1 MRHRKRS
8 KKPLIITL
16 VSIVVIL
23 VLCVVFFFPLNNMIR
38 NATGNDTA
46 SDKVVKSELV
56 KKVKSKKTGD
66 PSKDKKIDRAASV
79 LGKKKMSQIMSAA
92 SDQNQAANLIENS
105 SSLSKAQ
112 SQTAAQEIFSN
123 DAYSGLRSAI
133 SSGNWYQAYQQYQK
147 LSSNGQLNQLQQD
160 INQQK

>member
-8 KKPLIITL
+8 KKPLIIT
-16 VSIVVIL
+16 IVAILVIL
-23 VLCVVFFFPLNNMIR
+23 VLCVVFFFPLNNFIR

-56 KKVKSKKTGD
+56 KKVKSRKTGD
-66 PSKDKKIDRAASV
+66 PAKDKKIDRAASV

-92 SDQNQAANLIENS
+92 DDQTKAATLIESS
-105 SSLSKAQ
+105 SSLSKEQ
-112 SQTAAQEIFSN
+112 SQKAAQEIFAN
-123 DAYSGLRSAI
+123 DSYTAIRQAI

-147 LSSNGQLNQLQQD
+147 LSGNGQLNQLQQD
-160 INQQK
+160 INQ

>member
-16 VSIVVIL
+16 VSILVIL
-23 VLCVVFFFPLNNMIR
+23 VLCVVFFFPLNNMLR
-38 NATGNDTA
+38 NVTGQDTA

-66 PSKDKKIDRAASV
+66 PKKDEKIDRAASI

-92 SDQNQAANLIENS
+92 GDQQKAANLIESS
-105 SSLSKAQ
+105 SSLSKSQ
-112 SQTAAQEIFSN
+112 SEKAAQEIFTN
-123 DAYSGLRSAI
+123 DNYSELRSAI
-133 SSGNWYQAYQQYQK
+133 SDGDWYAAYKQYQK
-147 LSSNGQLNQLQQD
+147 LSGDGQLNQLQQD
-160 INQQK
+160 INQ

>member
-1 MRHRKRS
+1 MRHRRKS
-8 KKPLIITL
+8 KKPLIITI
-16 VSIVVIL
+16 VSILVIL

-56 KKVKSKKTGD
+56 KKVKAKKTGD
-66 PSKDKKIDRAASV
+66 ATKDKKIDRAASV

-92 SDQNQAANLIENS
+92 NDQTQAANLIESS
-105 SSLSKAQ
+105 SSLSKNQ
-112 SQTAAQEIFSN
+112 SQRAAQEIFSN
-123 DAYSGLRSAI
+123 DNYTALRQAV

-147 LSSNGQLNQLQQD
+147 LSGNGQLNQLQQD
-160 INQQK
+160 INQ

>member
-1 MRHRKRS
+1 MRHSKKN

-16 VSIVVIL
+16 ISIVVIL
-23 VLCVVFFFPLNNMIR
+23 VLCVAFFFPLNNFLR

-66 PSKDKKIDRAASV
+66 PAKDEKIDRAASV

-92 SDQNQAANLIENS
+92 DDQDQAASLIESS
-105 SSLSKAQ
+105 SSLSKNQ
-112 SQTAAQEIFSN
+112 SQKAAQEIFTN
-123 DAYSGLRSAI
+123 DNYDGLRAAI
-133 SSGNWYQAYQQYQK
+133 GKGNWYQAYQQYQK
-147 LSSNGQLNQLQQD
+147 LSEDGQLNQLQQE
-160 INQQK
+160 INQ